1 MGTAS
6 TMADRALESVV
17 PALSN
22 RVRTL
27 MREQGVP
34 GVALGIVRDQ
44 ALAWAG
50 GFGYADLASARPL
63 DEHSVFA
70 VASITKTVTGLA
82 IDTMSQWLDAL
93 VKDASA
99 APAIEKVVRAKPKGA
114 VDGCF
119 TADGTRIDEPLSA
132 TAAGRCLS
140 LYPPHSTP
148 RLVAGAPLADD
159 VLKCELKPID
169 ARDYKTTFT
178 ADQIRELRQ
187 IFPGGVC
194 DYSKPGVNQKPLGGT
209 YQRLPLTA
217 APVSRTTAASRQ

>member
-1 MGTAS
+1 M
-6 TMADRALESVV
+6 
-17 PALSN
+17 
-22 RVRTL
+22 
-27 MREQGVP
+27 
-34 GVALGIVRDQ
+34 
-44 ALAWAG
+44 
-50 GFGYADLASARPL
+50 
-63 DEHSVFA
+63 
-70 VASITKTVTGLA
+70 TGLA

-93 VKDASA
+93 AKDASA